1 MRNTLYFSIEMVR
14 SKGKCFNG
22 ENVYIECFQHSLAHR
37 RALLNLPDNLAT
49 RGQRMI
55 PKQNSIA
62 SFVPRITR
70 VLKLQTHKCRPLSS
84 PSDSLPTVS
93 ETRIV
98 RLCESHQLSRETHL
112 PALPPSF
119 SKVHLNTDYV
129 YTEHSSSRHIP
140 TVQNNIDPK

>member
-1 MRNTLYFSIEMVR
+1 M
-14 SKGKCFNG
+14 
-22 ENVYIECFQHSLAHR
+22 YIECFQHSLAHR

-70 VLKLQTHKCRPLSS
+70 VLRLQTHKCRPLSS
-84 PSDSLPTVS
+84 PSDSLPTVR

-98 RLCESHQLSRETHL
+98 PLGVTSRNVFSIGQIPSFLSRLRSINYLWHNL
-112 PALPPSF
+112 PLVRSLHNSLESSF
-119 SKVHLNTDYV
+119 LL
-129 YTEHSSSRHIP
+129 
-140 TVQNNIDPK
+140 

>member
-1 MRNTLYFSIEMVR
+1 M
-14 SKGKCFNG
+14 
-22 ENVYIECFQHSLAHR
+22 YIECFQHSLAHR

-98 RLCESHQLSRETHL
+98 PLGVTSRNVFSIGQIPSFLSRL
-112 PALPPSF
+112 RSINYLCSQLDNYN
-119 SKVHLNTDYV
+119 SILTDRV
-129 YTEHSSSRHIP
+129 
-140 TVQNNIDPK
+140 K